1 MTGSPDGI
9 ILSYETNR
17 ERTAMS
23 ATSTLIAP
31 RPDGRQSATALA
43 VATGVRRL
51 LAGQGCATVTELVLA
66 SGRRADVVGLTPQ
79 GCVWIVE
86 IKSSVADLRADMKWP
101 DYRDFCDRFFFAVP
115 PDFRTA
121 LLPAE
126 TGLILADSY
135 GASLQRDAPV
145 HRLVAARRKAVLLR
159 FAHAAANRFHAL
171 VDPAGAAG
179 WMD

>member
-1 MTGSPDGI
+1 
-9 ILSYETNR
+9 
-17 ERTAMS
+17 MS
-23 ATSTLIAP
+23 ANFALLAP
-31 RPDGRQSATALA
+31 RPDGRQSPIALA

-66 SGRRADVVGLTPQ
+66 SGRRADVVGLTAD

-86 IKSSVADLRADMKWP
+86 VKSSLADLRADGKWP
-101 DYRDFCDRFFFAVP
+101 EYRDFCDRFFFAVP

-126 TGLILADSY
+126 TGIIVADRY
-135 GASLQRDAPV
+135 GASVSREAPE
-145 HRLVAARRKAVLLR
+145 HRLAGTRRKAVMLR

-171 VDPAGAAG
+171 IDPAGASG

>member
-1 MTGSPDGI
+1 
-9 ILSYETNR
+9 
-17 ERTAMS
+17 MS
-23 ATSTLIAP
+23 ANFALLAP
-31 RPDGRQSATALA
+31 RPDGRQSPTALA

-66 SGRRADVVGLTPQ
+66 SGRRADVVGLTAD
-79 GCVWIVE
+79 GCIWIVE
-86 IKSSVADLRADMKWP
+86 IKSSRADLRADGKWP

-126 TGLILADSY
+126 TGIILADRY
-135 GASLQRDAPV
+135 GASV
-145 HRLVAARRKAVLLR
+145 HREAPEHRLAGARRKAVLLR

-171 VDPAGAAG
+171 VDPAGASG